1 MSIAITED
9 HQALAETAADLL
21 NARKTRLAARALVD
35 GAEETRP
42 DFWKELADL
51 GWLGLHI
58 PEKFGGSGYGL
69 LELAI
74 VTEELGAALAPGSFV
89 PTVIA
94 SATINAAGQ
103 PALKKQYLPSLV
115 DGTTTAGVGLGGDI
129 KVKDGK
135 ASGDGGVVLGAALAD
150 ILVLTS
156 GKSVV
161 IVDAKGE
168 GVNITTPANI
178 DPSRTSSKVTLD
190 GAEVT
195 VIRGKAQTLVDYA
208 RLLVAA
214 EATGIA
220 RETTDMAA
228 EYAKVRV
235 QFGRVIA
242 MYQGVKHHCA
252 NMAVA
257 TQLSTSA
264 VWDAAIQESAGEGA
278 DDFSLAAAVAASLAL
293 PSADLCVNLCQQVHG
308 GIGFTWEHDTHLY
321 MRRATAL
328 QAIVDA
334 NEAKAAVVDFT
345 RKGVKLN
352 RKIEL
357 GSRADAIRSE
367 VQAFVETVK
376 GLEGDALRHALV
388 DNGYHMP
395 HWPKP
400 YGRAASPVEQLVIE
414 EEFRK
419 AGIKKPQYGITAW
432 NILTIIQHG
441 NQDQMDR
448 WVNGAMRDGIIWC
461 QLFSEPDA
469 GSDAAGV
476 KTKAVK
482 TDGGWLVTGQK
493 VWTSGA
499 HVSSYGFATVRTNP
513 DVPKHDG
520 ITMMVIDMH
529 APGVEVRP
537 LKQPTGSS
545 DFNEVFFNDVFVSDE
560 DVVGPVDGGWTV
572 ARATLGNESVS
583 IGSGGGGGGMGGDA
597 LLPMFEANPGRLP
610 GGVERIGNYL
620 AKNEALAAINMRSV
634 NRAVQESGPGPE
646 GAITKLVL
654 SEQGHDAADML
665 RELAGQ
671 SAAFTEGEGMVASM
685 IVLLHR
691 AMSIAGGTSEIK
703 RNQIGEKIL
712 GLPRDPLLK

>member
-1 MSIAITED
+1 MSIAITDD
-9 HQALAETAADLL
+9 HRALADTASDFLTNRKSRAIARELL
-21 NARKTRLAARALVD
+21 NGADEALP
-35 GAEETRP
+35 A
-42 DFWKELADL
+42 FWNELVSM
-51 GWLGLHI
+51 GWPGLHL
-58 PEKFGGSGYGL
+58 PEEYGGSGYGL
-69 LELAI
+69 LELTILA
-74 VTEELGAALAPGSFV
+74 EELGRAIAPGPFI
-89 PTVIA
+89 PTAVV
-94 SATINAAGQ
+94 SATLNAVGDDATKKELL
-103 PALKKQYLPSLV
+103 PAFA
-115 DGTTTAGVGLGGDI
+115 DGSRQGAFSIGGGI
-129 KVKDGK
+129 TLNGTK
-135 ASGDGGVVLGAALAD
+135 ASGTAVVLGAKFADTLLLKAGNDLAL
-150 ILVLTS
+150 I
-156 GKSVV
+156 
-161 IVDAKGE
+161 DAKGA
-168 GVNITTPANI
+168 GVTIETPGNI
-178 DPSRTSSKVTLD
+178 DLSRTSSRVTLND
-190 GAEVT
+190 AEAT
-195 VIRGKAQTLVDYA
+195 VINGGGRALTDIA
-208 RLLVAA
+208 RLVVAA
-214 EATGIA
+214 EATGVS
-220 RETTDMAA
+220 RETTTMAA

-252 NMAVA
+252 NMSVA
-257 TQLSTSA
+257 TELSTAA
-264 VWDAAIQESAGEGA
+264 VWDAAIQAVEGEGP

-293 PSADLCVNLCQQVHG
+293 PAADLCVNLNQQVHG
-308 GIGFTWEHDTHLY
+308 GIGFTWEHDAHLY

-328 QAIVDA
+328 EAIIDA
-334 NEAKAAVVDFT
+334 NDAKADVTDFT
-345 RKGVKLN
+345 RKGVKLH

-357 GSRADAIRSE
+357 GAKGEE
-367 VQAFVETVK
+367 VRKEVLAFIETVK
-376 GLEGDALRHALV
+376 GLEGDALRHAMV
-388 DNGYHMP
+388 DAGYHMP

-400 YGRAASPVEQLVIE
+400 YGRAAGPVEQLVIE

-419 AGIKKPQYGITAW
+419 AGVKKPQYGITGW

-441 NQDQMDR
+441 NQDQLDR
-448 WVNGAMRDGIIWC
+448 WVAPAMRDGVVWC
-461 QLFSEPDA
+461 QLFSEPEA

-476 KTKAVK
+476 KTKATQV
-482 TDGGWLVTGQK
+482 DGGWLVTGQK

-499 HVSSYGFATVRTNP
+499 HLSSYGFATVRTNP

-529 APGVEVRP
+529 AEGVEVRP

-545 DFNEVFFNDVFVSDE
+545 DFNEVFFTDVFVPDD

-597 LLPMFEANPGRLP
+597 VVPMFDAHPERLP
-610 GGVERIGNYL
+610 GGVERLGNYL
-620 AKNEALAAINMRSV
+620 AKNEALAAVNMRSV
-634 NRAVQESGPGPE
+634 TRAVLESGPGPE

-665 RELAGQ
+665 RELAGE
-671 SAAFTEGEGMVASM
+671 SAAFTDGEGMVASM

>member
-21 NARKTRLAARALVD
+21 DSRKTRGAARDLVN
-35 GAEETRP
+35 GAEEVRP

-69 LELAI
+69 IELAI

-94 SATINAAGQ
+94 SAVINAA
-103 PALKKQYLPSLV
+103 ASTAIKKQYLPSLA
-115 DGTTTAGVGLGGDI
+115 DGTTTAGVGLGGDV
-129 KVKDGK
+129 KVKNGK
-135 ASGDGGVVLGAALAD
+135 ASGDAGVVLGAALAD
-150 ILVLTS
+150 ILVLKS
-156 GKSVV
+156 GKSIV
-161 IVDAKGE
+161 IVDAKGA

-178 DPSRTSSKVTLD
+178 DLSRTSSKVTLD
-190 GAEVT
+190 NAEAT
-195 VIRGKAQTLVDYA
+195 VVRAGQALVDYT
-208 RLLVAA
+208 RLIVAA
-214 EATGIA
+214 EATGIC
-220 RETTDMAA
+220 RETTTMAA

-257 TQLSTSA
+257 TQLSTAA
-264 VWDAAIQESAGEGA
+264 VWDAAIQENAGEGP
-278 DDFSLAAAVAASLAL
+278 DDFSLAAANAAALAL
-293 PSADLCVNLCQQVHG
+293 PSSDLCVNLCQQVHG

-321 MRRATAL
+321 MRRATAI
-328 QAIVDA
+328 QAVVDA
-334 NEAKAAVVDFT
+334 NEAKTAVVDFT

-357 GSRADAIRSE
+357 GAKGEETRKE
-367 VQAFVETVK
+367 VKAFVDTIK

-448 WVNGAMRDGIIWC
+448 WVKPAMREGVIWC

-583 IGSGGGGGGMGGDA
+583 IGGGGGGGGMGGDA
-597 LLPMFEANPGRLP
+597 VLPMFDANPSRLP

-620 AKNEALAAINMRSV
+620 AKNDALAAVNMRSV

-665 RELAGQ
+665 RELAGP
-671 SAAFTEGEGMVASM
+671 SAAFTEGEGMIASM